1 MTYWEGLRPPFFLSI
16 LLCSG
21 EIVYSKA
28 APLRRGFFLRDTRAA
43 HRARRE
49 LARPQGN
56 QGRKQGRKASKV
68 ASSTPD
74 PSSRPDPKI

>member
-1 MTYWEGLRPPFFLSI
+1 MLKSRSLPRQRSI
-16 LLCSG
+16 EQDKTNSRFSPRL
-21 EIVYSKA
+21 
-28 APLRRGFFLRDTRAA
+28 PLFGGAFFLRDTRAA

-49 LARPQGN
+49 LARPQDN

-74 PSSRPDPKI
+74 PSSTPDHKI